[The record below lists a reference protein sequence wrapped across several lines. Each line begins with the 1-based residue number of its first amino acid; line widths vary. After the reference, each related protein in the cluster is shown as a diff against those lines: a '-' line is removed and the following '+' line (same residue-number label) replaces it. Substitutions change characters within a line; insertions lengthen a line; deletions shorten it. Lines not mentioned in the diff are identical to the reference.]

1 MLSCGVSPRFDNCSP
16 TVCVPRRSLHGRRR
30 GVVNDVEMLPRSYM
44 RRPMSTHF
52 IVGQAWRGASWRDSP
67 VTPPADVVRKV
78 WSVLLAQANEGPGN
92 DEQSSQSHQ
101 FAHPPRL
108 QGESP
113 MTPLNPITLVG
124 EMKQHLGG
132 IDLVTK
138 VYSSQSSG
146 EETTDSIIRLKLTVC
161 SWLVLLFW
169 VGGRLVV
176 KMA

>member
-1 MLSCGVSPRFDNCSP
+1 
-16 TVCVPRRSLHGRRR
+16 
-30 GVVNDVEMLPRSYM
+30 
-44 RRPMSTHF
+44 
-52 IVGQAWRGASWRDSP
+52 
-67 VTPPADVVRKV
+67 
-78 WSVLLAQANEGPGN
+78 
-92 DEQSSQSHQ
+92 
-101 FAHPPRL
+101 
-108 QGESP
+108 

-146 EETTDSIIRLKLTVC
+146 EEPTDSIIRLQLTVC

>member
-1 MLSCGVSPRFDNCSP
+1 
-16 TVCVPRRSLHGRRR
+16 
-30 GVVNDVEMLPRSYM
+30 
-44 RRPMSTHF
+44 
-52 IVGQAWRGASWRDSP
+52 
-67 VTPPADVVRKV
+67 
-78 WSVLLAQANEGPGN
+78 
-92 DEQSSQSHQ
+92 
-101 FAHPPRL
+101 
-108 QGESP
+108 

-146 EETTDSIIRLKLTVC
+146 EEPTDSIIRLKLTVC